1 MAAINQA
8 LRLYEDTY
16 TTDKYSSVDYLSQ
29 GKLTAN
35 SVLSSAVVHLFG
47 QRSNRFPLLLAT
59 KAKGAVV
66 SIESVD
72 TLFTVPI
79 MGKPKKTS
87 LIVATPYSAGSKI
100 GVGKTPITITF
111 ADKHFRKGETLALNS
126 GILLTVQEEPKAGD
140 LGFDYVLK
148 IHGSN
153 NNAYVPYTDLK
164 AGTRLAGMFV
174 AAGLKNSKG
183 TESRTQMPSKMQNQ
197 CTKLRATY
205 NWVGNLK
212 DKVMVIELPAGEGR
226 TTKVWQEWEM
236 YDHDLRF
243 MEEQENAL
251 WYSQF
256 NRTADGKILDKD
268 VNTGDLVITGSG
280 LLEQI
285 PNETT
290 YGILTE
296 NIIYR
301 TVRDVLYNSCA
312 DKVKQISIYTGVGGR
327 EEFHRAFASSLG
339 KLGYTNFTT
348 QFVGGEANSNNLTY
362 GAYFGTYKHQDGHVV
377 TLKMLPLLDHGAKAD
392 AAPKHPT
399 SGLPITSYDMYFIDE
414 STVDGK
420 PNLQFVQE
428 KGAEDIRKKIN
439 GMNGDSDIVSSD
451 DMTSSVQYV
460 KSVGIHMYNPVS
472 SFKLRCIAA

>member
-1 MAAINQA
+1 
-8 LRLYEDTY
+8 
-16 TTDKYSSVDYLSQ
+16 
-29 GKLTAN
+29 
-35 SVLSSAVVHLFG
+35 
-47 QRSNRFPLLLAT
+47 
-59 KAKGAVV
+59 
-66 SIESVD
+66 
-72 TLFTVPI
+72 
-79 MGKPKKTS
+79 
-87 LIVATPYSAGSKI
+87 
-100 GVGKTPITITF
+100 
-111 ADKHFRKGETLALNS
+111 
-126 GILLTVQEEPKAGD
+126 
-140 LGFDYVLK
+140 
-148 IHGSN
+148 
-153 NNAYVPYTDLK
+153 
-164 AGTRLAGMFV
+164 
-174 AAGLKNSKG
+174 
-183 TESRTQMPSKMQNQ
+183 
-197 CTKLRATY
+197 
-205 NWVGNLK
+205 
-212 DKVMVIELPAGEGR
+212 
-226 TTKVWQEWEM
+226 
-236 YDHDLRF
+236 
-243 MEEQENAL
+243 
-251 WYSQF
+251 
-256 NRTADGKILDKD
+256 
-268 VNTGDLVITGSG
+268 
-280 LLEQI
+280 
-285 PNETT
+285 
-290 YGILTE
+290 LTE